1 MQDEADITKH
11 LSTTQVHCLSHSDC
25 PVILRSA
32 TIVNM
37 NIVRIICQM
46 AGTHLFLS
54 SSYLLCAVHQL
65 VQPATQILSIV
76 SLATTA
82 GVVTLCCEYK
92 MKIAS
97 KIVRRI
103 DVALRRVTDCRRY
116 LAVLVIKRQ
125 DTWTLWDS
133 RLCLL

>member
-1 MQDEADITKH
+1 M
-11 LSTTQVHCLSHSDC
+11 
-25 PVILRSA
+25 ILRSA

-46 AGTHLFLS
+46 AGTYLFLS

-76 SLATTA
+76 SLAITA
-82 GVVTLCCEYK
+82 GVVTLCSEYK

-103 DVALRRVTDCRRY
+103 DVALGRVTDC
-116 LAVLVIKRQ
+116 
-125 DTWTLWDS
+125 
-133 RLCLL
+133 